1 LKPLPPIK
9 LKGHAITSDPN
20 KEWRDELDIQLQTY
34 HLLNGIQEIVDDIV
48 DGVKTPPKPPPDL
61 TDPKVCQQ
69 VFERQNKD
77 MNLYYNPM
85 VLEWWWNLS
94 RNLEDKLKGIIDN
107 VEWDLKVTSIGDRIK
122 ELTDA
127 EDKKNFQRR
136 YDEYVELSKVRPF
149 HRSPYFDEMSEFL
162 RVLAKEIPK

>member
-1 LKPLPPIK
+1 
-9 LKGHAITSDPN
+9 
-20 KEWRDELDIQLQTY
+20 
-34 HLLNGIQEIVDDIV
+34 
-48 DGVKTPPKPPPDL
+48 
-61 TDPKVCQQ
+61 
-69 VFERQNKD
+69 

-85 VLEWWWNLS
+85 VMEWWWNLS

-107 VEWDLKVTSIGDRIK
+107 VEWDLKVTSIGVRIK
-122 ELTDA
+122 ELTNADY
-127 EDKKNFQRR
+127 KKNFQRR